1 MSKTYLLTRPEHDDT
16 TYYLSNWIVMTVKT
30 AENHGFKVLD
40 MHREKATKINIE
52 AMIKDFSPNLVV
64 FNGHGSQDTV
74 TGHDNKPL
82 ITCGVNEGILKS
94 KIVYAISCKSAHI
107 LGPKSVAAGATS
119 YTGYDNDFIF
129 LYDPDK
135 YSRPHQDETA
145 KAFLWPSNLFV
156 ESLLKGNTVGE
167 SKKRAEYCSKDN
179 IRKALSSVNPDPAM
193 ARYLWWN
200 LRHFVSHGDVQ
211 AKV

>member
-94 KIVYAISCKSAHI
+94 KIVYASPLIFWGQKAW
-107 LGPKSVAAGATS
+107 LPAQQATQGMTTTS
-119 YTGYDNDFIF
+119 YSFMIPT
-129 LYDPDK
+129 
-135 YSRPHQDETA
+135 S
-145 KAFLWPSNLFV
+145 
-156 ESLLKGNTVGE
+156 TVD
-167 SKKRAEYCSKDN
+167 R
-179 IRKALSSVNPDPAM
+179 IRTRQPRLSCGLQTFS
-193 ARYLWWN
+193 WN
-200 LRHFVSHGDVQ
+200 RF
-211 AKV
+211 

>member
-30 AENHGFKVLD
+30 AESRGFKVLD
-40 MHREKATKINIE
+40 MPGEKASMVNVE

-64 FNGHGSQDTV
+64 LNGHGSQDTV
-74 TGHDNKPL
+74 AGHDDKPL
-82 ITCGVNEGILKS
+82 ITSGVNEGILKS
-94 KIVYAISCKSAHI
+94 KIVYAISCKSAHT
-107 LGPKSVAAGATS
+107 LGPKSVDAGAVS
-119 YTGYDNDFIF
+119 YTGYDDDFIF

-135 YSRPHQDETA
+135 YSRPQKDETA
-145 KAFLWPSNLFV
+145 RAFLWPSNLFV
-156 ESLLKGNTVGE
+156 ESLLKGNTVDE
-167 SKKRAEYCSKDN
+167 SKKRAERCSKDN
-179 IRKALSSVNPDPAM
+179 IGKALSSANPDPAM
-193 ARYLWWN
+193 ARCLWWN